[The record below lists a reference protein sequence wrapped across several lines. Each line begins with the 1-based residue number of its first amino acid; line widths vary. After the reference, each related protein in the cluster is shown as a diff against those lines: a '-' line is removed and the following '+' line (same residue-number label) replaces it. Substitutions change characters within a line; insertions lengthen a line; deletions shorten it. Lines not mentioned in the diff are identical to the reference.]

1 MLHTQ
6 NKEANSCFLLT
17 SKPLLIPSYLL
28 EEAARMF
35 LKVSLPYLPLSAEY
49 KQSLAICLYAAYMIE
64 VRRPTLS
71 CCNRRNEMCG
81 WSVIASPR
89 SWANTDV
96 ISPVR
101 QLQHWATFYSECV
114 KLLLGSWN
122 KLRNVLYSNFN
133 TLFFFAVLPTTEKES
148 YGEYRVRQN
157 LILCRC

>member
-17 SKPLLIPSYLL
+17 SKPLVI
-28 EEAARMF
+28 
-35 LKVSLPYLPLSAEY
+35 KVLLPYLPLSAEY

-71 CCNRRNEMCG
+71 CCCNRRNEMCG

-133 TLFFFAVLPTTEKES
+133 TLFFCCSTHNRKGIIWRVSCKTKS
-148 YGEYRVRQN
+148 YT
-157 LILCRC
+157 L